1 MIKTLVIK
9 YGEENSAIPDLR
21 FLLTC
26 LLGFAGF
33 LRIDDLFNVKLKH
46 IQIQESHLEIAIPK

>member
-9 YGEENSAIPDLR
+9 HGEENSAIPDLR
-21 FLLTC
+21 YLLTC

-33 LRIDDLFNVKLKH
+33 LHIDDLFNVKLTY